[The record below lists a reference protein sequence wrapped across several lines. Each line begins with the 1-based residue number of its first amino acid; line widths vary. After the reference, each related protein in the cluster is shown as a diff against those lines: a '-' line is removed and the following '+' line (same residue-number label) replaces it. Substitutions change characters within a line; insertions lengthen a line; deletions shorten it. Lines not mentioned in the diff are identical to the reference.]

1 MESLVAERT
10 QQIAALCRRF
20 RVRRLDLFGSAA
32 TGSFDPTSS
41 DVDLLV
47 EFEDLRPGEYADA
60 YFGLLAALEELLGR
74 RVDLLMATAVR
85 NPYLLRSIAATKMGL
100 YAA

>member
-10 QQIAALCRRF
+10 QQIAVLCRRF

-32 TGSFDPTSS
+32 TGSFHRSSS
-41 DVDLLV
+41 DLDFLV
-47 EFEDLRPGEYADA
+47 EFQDLQPGEWADA
-60 YFGLLAALEELLGR
+60 YFGLLEGLEELFGR
-74 RVDLLMATAVR
+74 PVDLVMPSAVR
-85 NPYLLRSIAATKMGL
+85 NPYLQRSIAATRAVL